1 VPYKDP
7 VQRRDYNRRYQKL
20 YYEENKTKRRSEVA
34 NRRKDIRKWFD
45 DFRRNSECAVCGLN
59 GKDCPWLLDFHHTDP
74 ANKENSI
81 SYLVN
86 NGYSKKRILS
96 EIEKCEVLCAN
107 HHRQHHWEK
116 RRNKLSSNPPPVADL
131 SDTSEKTRAG
141 KDGQPIDE
149 NSEWVDRGP
158 DKRRA
163 SSDRKN
169 RRRVNRARASA
180 RLPKGQRLPGPKPKN
195 EEE

>member
-7 VQRRDYNRRYQKL
+7 VKRRDYNRRYQKL
-20 YYEENKTKRRSEVA
+20 YYEENKAKRKTEVA
-34 NRRKDIRKWFD
+34 ARRKSIRKWFD

-59 GKDCPWLLDFHHTDP
+59 GKDCPWLLDFHHSDP
-74 ANKENSI
+74 SNKENSV

-116 RRNKLSSNPPPVADL
+116 RRNKSSLNPPPVADL
-131 SDTSEKTRAG
+131 SDE
-141 KDGQPIDE
+141 QPIDG
-149 NSEWVDRGP
+149 NSEAEWVPRSA

-163 SSDRKN
+163 SKDRQKKQA
-169 RRRVNRARASA
+169 VNRARATA
-180 RLPKGQRLPGPKPKN
+180 RLKKGQKLPGPKPKY
-195 EEE
+195 EEQ